1 MSTFLMGRCIGM
13 AKRGLWKRKIIEACK
28 EAGTYEPYYAN
39 IIETLA
45 VIMEIRD
52 AAAKQYKESGGEP
65 VIKYTNKRGFENL
78 VENPALTII
87 NKQNQQALAYWR
99 DLGLTP
105 AGFRKLSGEKF
116 GAKSDDSLE
125 SVLAGLG
132 M

>member
-1 MSTFLMGRCIGM
+1 M
-13 AKRGLWKRKIIEACK
+13 AKRGKWKKEIIRACE
-28 EAGTYEPYYAN
+28 EAGTYEPYYDN
-39 IIETLA
+39 VINTLA

-65 VIKYTNKRGFENL
+65 VISYTNKGGYENL

-105 AGFRKLSGEKF
+105 AGFKKLSGKNTGYAEGDTF
-116 GAKSDDSLE
+116 E
-125 SVLAGLG
+125 SVLAQIGI
-132 M
+132 